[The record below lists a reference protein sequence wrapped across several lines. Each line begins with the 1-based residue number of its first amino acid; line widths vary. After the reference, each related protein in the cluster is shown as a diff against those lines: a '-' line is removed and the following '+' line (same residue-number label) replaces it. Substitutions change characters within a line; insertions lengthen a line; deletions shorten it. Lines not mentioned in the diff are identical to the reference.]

1 MKQKKYWK
9 GIEELHDP
17 EGYKKAVQDE
27 FPEKLPFDEPEELL
41 STSTPRRD
49 FLKYLGFGTAAAT
62 LAASCEI
69 KTRKVIP
76 YLNKPEEITPGVPNY
91 YASTYAEDGEYCAI
105 VIKTRD
111 GRPIKIEGNKMSSV
125 TQGGT
130 SAVVQGSILTL
141 YDVTRMRY
149 PLIKGKE
156 APTWEALDKQ
166 VMQGLAAAGSAPI
179 VLLTSPVLSPSV
191 RQAIQ
196 QFIAKYP
203 SAKHIVYE
211 PVSYSGM
218 LVGNE
223 ASYGKRAIPAYHFE
237 NAKCI
242 VSLGADFIGTWLS
255 PVEFT
260 KQYSKTRKID
270 QDNPQMS
277 RHFQFESYLSLT
289 GSNADY
295 RYVHKPSETAAIVT
309 GLYNGVAAAMGR
321 PALPGAPAI
330 SDPKVAKGVQKAA
343 KALAANPG
351 ASLVVCGDNNPN
363 AQILVN
369 ALNDMLGSGGKTID
383 WSTTVNYHQGVDAD
397 MEQLVSDM
405 NAGHIGALLMHGVN
419 PAYDYYNAD
428 KFKSG
433 LKKVG
438 LTVSLNDHND
448 ETTQLCQYAAP
459 DSHFLESWGDAEP
472 RSGYYSLQQ
481 PGISPLFKTRQ
492 LLSTLLKWSGTTDI
506 EPLSYIQNYWKQ
518 NIFPQYGQGDPW
530 QHWWDKTLQDGV
542 SEPVNPPAMT
552 GNAFQGNV
560 NNAAAQLI
568 ATSPKA
574 GNIEI
579 MLYESVAIRSGRYA
593 NNPWL
598 QEMPDPMARCTWD
611 NFVCVSPTMAKK
623 LNAYVNRFNEV
634 NFHRPLAKVIVN
646 GKTLLL
652 PIIMLP
658 GMHHDVIAVAVGYG
672 RGGNNLQGEELKKWR
687 RAIGPSAAGVGKNT
701 YPWVSYNP
709 QAQARQYSANKV
721 EISNTGDTYLLGITQ
736 SHNSFEGRPIIQETT
751 LEQFQ
756 EDPGEL
762 LREREEE
769 FAKYGPNYARD
780 ATLYPPIYDHSQGI
794 HWNMAIDM
802 NSCIGC
808 GACTIACYAE
818 NNVSVVGKHE
828 VARGHEMA
836 WIRIDRY
843 FEGDEENP
851 QVVFQPMLCQQ
862 CNNAPC
868 ANVCPVAAISN
879 SNEGINQQ
887 VYNRCIGTRYC
898 ENNCPYKVRRFN
910 WRDWNGADSF
920 EDNMYDDP
928 VVLEMNENL
937 TRMVL
942 NPDVTVRGRG
952 VMEKC
957 MFCVQRLQIAKL
969 NAKKESRPMH
979 DGEAVTAC
987 QQACPADAIT
997 FGNINDKSSKIY
1009 KIVNEEQTHRGYH
1022 VLELLHTL
1030 PSITYLAKIRNKDPE
1045 DFFHVEEFQHSL

>member
-17 EGYKKAVQDE
+17 EGYKKATQDE
-27 FPEKLPFDEPEELL
+27 FPEKLPFDEPKELL
-41 STSTPRRD
+41 STPTPRRD

-62 LAASCEI
+62 LAASSCQI
-69 KTRKVIP
+69 KTQKVIP

-91 YASTYAEDGEYCAI
+91 YASTYAVDGDYCAVI
-105 VIKTRD
+105 IKTRD

-125 TQGGT
+125 TEGGT
-130 SAVVQGSILTL
+130 SAVVQGSILSL
-141 YDVTRMRY
+141 YDVTRLRF
-149 PLIKGKE
+149 PLVKGIE
-156 APTWEALDKQ
+156 STWETLDFE
-166 VMQGLAAAGSAPI
+166 VMGKLAAGGNI
-179 VLLTSPVLSPSV
+179 VLLTSPVLSPSIK
-191 RQAIQ
+191 QAIQ
-196 QFIAKYP
+196 EFTAKYP
-203 SAKHIVYE
+203 SVKHIIYE

-218 LVGNE
+218 LTANE
-223 ASYGKRAIPAYHFE
+223 SSYGQRAIPSYHFE

-242 VSLGADFIGTWLS
+242 VGLNADFLGTWVS

-260 KQYSKTRKID
+260 KQYSKTRKIN
-270 QDNPQMS
+270 QDKPEMS

-295 RYVHKPSETAAIVT
+295 RCVHKPSESAAILM
-309 GLYNGVAAAMGR
+309 GLYNGVAAATGR

-330 SDPKVAKGVQKAA
+330 SDARVAKTVQKAV
-343 KALAANPG
+343 KSLVANPG
-351 ASLVVCGDNNPN
+351 ASLVVCGDNNPH
-363 AQILVN
+363 AQLLVN
-369 ALNDMLGSGGKTID
+369 SLNEMLGSGGKTID
-383 WSTTVNYHQGVDAD
+383 WSSPLNYHQGIDAD
-397 MEQLVSDM
+397 MEGLVNDM
-405 NAGHIGALLMHGVN
+405 NAGRVSGLLMYGVN
-419 PAYDYYNAD
+419 PAYDYYDAG
-428 KFKSG
+428 KFKAG
-433 LKKVG
+433 LKK
-438 LTVSLNDHND
+438 LSFSVSLNDHND
-448 ETTQLCQYAAP
+448 ETTRLCQYAAP
-459 DSHFLESWGDAEP
+459 DSHYLESWGDAEP

-481 PGISPLFKTRQ
+481 PGISHLFRTRQ
-492 LLSTLLKWSGTTDI
+492 FLSSLLKWTGATDTD
-506 EPLSYIQNYWKQ
+506 PLTYVQNYWKQ
-518 NIFPQYGQGDPW
+518 NIFPKYGNGDQW
-530 QHWWDKTLQDGV
+530 QRWWDKTLQNGV
-542 SEPVNPPAMT
+542 LEPANPVMAAGT
-552 GNAFQGNV
+552 FQGDV
-560 NNAAAQLI
+560 NAAATGLI
-568 ATSPKA
+568 ASAPKP
-574 GNIEI
+574 GKIE
-579 MLYESVAIRSGRYA
+579 MVLYESVAIRSGRHA

-598 QEMPDPMARCTWD
+598 QEMPDPIARCTWD
-611 NFVCVSPTMAKK
+611 NFVCVSPSMSKK

-634 NFHRPLAKVIVN
+634 NFHRPLAKVTVN

-658 GMHHDVIAVAVGYG
+658 GMHKDVIAVAVGYG
-672 RGGNNLQGEELKKWR
+672 RGGNDLEGEELKEWR
-687 RAIGPSAAGVGKNT
+687 KAIGPSAASIGKNT
-701 YPWVSYNP
+701 YPWASYNP
-709 QAQARQYSANKV
+709 QARARQYSANKV
-721 EISNTGDTYLLGITQ
+721 EISNTGETYLLGITQ

-751 LEQFQ
+751 LEKFK
-756 EDPGEL
+756 EDPEEL
-762 LREREEE
+762 LRERKEE
-769 FAKYGPNYARD
+769 FAKYGPDYATD
-780 ATLYPPIYDHSQGI
+780 ATLYPNIYDYSQGI

-868 ANVCPVAAISN
+868 ANVCPVAAIAN
-879 SNEGINQQ
+879 SDEGINMQ

-920 EDNMYDDP
+920 GDNMFDDP
-928 VVLEMNENL
+928 AVLEMNENL

-969 NAKKESRPMH
+969 NAKKEGRPVK

-987 QQACPADAIT
+987 QQACPADAIV
-997 FGNINDKSSKIY
+997 FGDINDKESKIY
-1009 KIVNEEQTHRGYH
+1009 KVTQQEQTHRGYH

-1030 PSITYLAKIRNKDPE
+1030 PSITYLAKVRNKDQE
-1045 DFFHVEEFQHSL
+1045 DFYKDEEYLHSL